1 MWKLEIK
8 MNENAKKKIGI
19 TVGVFL
25 FLEVILAFFL
35 LSPFTSFVS
44 GGAGGNVT
52 VQTFLDVGA
61 SYPEILNITVDDYAD
76 EIILT
81 ANSTKTVTCTALMVD
96 YNNDTDM
103 VNLSGVFYDATASDS
118 NPDPTTLDDNNYHYT
133 NSSCIINYDT
143 GGWGAPDDEYN
154 AIGNCTFEV
163 HYYANPGN
171 WNCSMTVIDNTSLS
185 DTQEDDILM
194 ADLLAVG
201 LPDSINYG
209 TVNATYVSLEQTTS
223 VSNAGNVELNLSL
236 SGYAQTEGDGFAMN
250 CSLGREGVIPIEYE
264 KYNLTETT
272 PGEVSL
278 TVFENLYLN
287 LTSSPFVREFNLNV
301 REDDLINDAVKDSFW
316 RIYVPKGAAGT
327 CQGNI
332 VFGATQSPGS

>member
-19 TVGVFL
+19 TIGVFV

-61 SYPEILNITVDDYAD
+61 SYPEILNITVDDYAS
-76 EIILT
+76 EVMLT
-81 ANSTKTVTCTALMVD
+81 ANSTKIVTCTALMVD

-103 VNLSGVFYDATASDS
+103 INLSGVFYDSSVSDS
-118 NPDPTTLDDNNYHYT
+118 NPDPTTADDNNDHYT
-133 NSSCIINYDT
+133 NSSCDIKYDT
-143 GGWGAPDDEYN
+143 GDWGAPDDEYN

-163 HYYANPGN
+163 HYYANPGD
-171 WNCSMTVIDNTSLS
+171 WNCSMTVTDNDSLS
-185 DTQEDDILM
+185 TSAEDDIIM

-209 TVNATYVSLEQTTS
+209 TVNATYVSLEQVAA

-236 SGYAQTEGDGFAMN
+236 SGYAQTEGDGLAMN
-250 CSLGREGVIPIEYE
+250 CSSGRDGVIPIDHE

-287 LTSSPFVREFNLNV
+287 LTSSPVVKEFNLNA
-301 REDDLINDAVKDSFW
+301 RQDDVIDDAVKDSFW
-316 RIYVPKGAAGT
+316 RIYVPRGAAGT

-332 VFGATQSPGS
+332 VFGATQFLGS